1 GRRRL
6 DPVPTKGLGRVVML
20 SLDEARAK
28 ILDRAEPGEV
38 IEVALA
44 EALGLILAEPAV
56 ADVDLPPF
64 DRAALDGYALRAA
77 EGPRGPRLRVVGRH
91 GDGGGGGDGDASEVE
106 IGDEEAARVTAGDPL
121 PWGAD

>member
-20 SLDEARAK
+20 SLDEARGR

-77 EGPRGPRLRVVGRH
+77 DGQSGARLRVVGRH
-91 GDGGGGGDGDASEVE
+91 ADAEGGGAGSEVE
-106 IGDEEAARVTAGDPL
+106 V
-121 PWGAD
+121 